1 MKKKNLRF
9 VIALR
14 IEAEPLLDLYKLK
27 KYQNKKK
34 SCIIYNNIYLNIWL
48 VISGIGNINASK
60 ATKHLYKESPK
71 SKKNI
76 WVNIGMAGSNNYEV
90 GEIFSIKKITFRK
103 KSFYTSSLLNNI
115 LPSSEAK
122 SVNKIES
129 KFYKKNI
136 VYEMESYGFITEVEK
151 FCFRELICIIKIVSD
166 NKKNAPTNFVK
177 NTRHYFNYHIKK
189 IEKTLD
195 GYIKIATKVSGDHN
209 YNLDCIEKKFSLTF
223 SYRLI
228 VSSLVVRFEKIYSK
242 NILQKTLD
250 ESKNLQDF
258 IKKLKYKIKEY
269 QLKI

>member
-14 IEAEPLLDLYKLK
+14 IEAKVLLDLYKLK
-27 KYQNKKK
+27 KYVSKNKNFK
-34 SCIIYNNIYLNIWL
+34 IYHNINSNIWL
-48 VISGIGNINASK
+48 IISGIGNINASK
-60 ATKHLYKESPK
+60 ATIHLYNESPK

-76 WVNIGMAGSNNYEV
+76 WVNIGMAGCNNYEV
-90 GEIFSIKKITFRK
+90 GDIFSIKKITYGNL
-103 KSFYTSSLLNNI
+103 SFYTSSLLNSVI
-115 LPSSEAK
+115 PVTEAK

-129 KFYKKNI
+129 KFHKKNI
-136 VYEMESYGFITEVEK
+136 VYEMESYGFISEVEK